1 MIGVIETSECT
12 NQELAVCVICSVAAM
27 LDSNRLFPQTPIALD
42 FLFLLEYLPSSSL
55 LHPSRKNKMA
65 VTGSTSWEEE

>member
-42 FLFLLEYLPSSSL
+42 FLFLLEYL
-55 LHPSRKNKMA
+55 K
-65 VTGSTSWEEE
+65 G